1 VGGPTRSKPT
11 AVTPRRFGAL
21 HAVVPEQ
28 TLCLNPWVQIDTLVV
43 ARCARLTLAWLV
55 TASTRPRKRVPCALG
70 RRGSTDGRV
79 YWVRREGGQAPGREE
94 SVPRILFNSVDE
106 YISSQPETL
115 QRTLTRVR
123 GAILKAVPHADE
135 MISYGLPTYKLHG
148 RPVIYFAGWK
158 EHYSIYPSTDRLV
171 AALKDQLAPYEV
183 SKGTIRFP
191 YSESVPTQLIH
202 RIARFR
208 LKEVTEPK
216 TTATRKK
223 Q

>member
-1 VGGPTRSKPT
+1 MSD
-11 AVTPRRFGAL
+11 AE
-21 HAVVPEQ
+21 H
-28 TLCLNPWVQIDTLVV
+28 
-43 ARCARLTLAWLV
+43 
-55 TASTRPRKRVPCALG
+55 G
-70 RRGSTDGRV
+70 RRGVVPVVLFS
-79 YWVRREGGQAPGREE
+79 REQ
-94 SVPRILFNSVDE
+94 SVSKTVFNSVDE
-106 YISSQPETL
+106 YILAQPESV
-115 QRTLTRVR
+115 QRILTRVR
-123 GAILKAVPHADE
+123 GAILRATPSADE
-135 MISYGLPTYKLHG
+135 MISYDLPTYKLQK

-191 YSESVPTQLIH
+191 YAESVPTQLIH

>member
-1 VGGPTRSKPT
+1 
-11 AVTPRRFGAL
+11 
-21 HAVVPEQ
+21 
-28 TLCLNPWVQIDTLVV
+28 
-43 ARCARLTLAWLV
+43 
-55 TASTRPRKRVPCALG
+55 
-70 RRGSTDGRV
+70 
-79 YWVRREGGQAPGREE
+79 
-94 SVPRILFNSVDE
+94 VPRILFNSVDE

-171 AALKDQLAPYEV
+171 AALKDQLAPYEI

-191 YSESVPTQLIH
+191 YAESVPTQLIH